1 MTHLPGLRH
10 AAALILALGL
20 PLAAHAEGG
29 GSLAQRVAEAQ
40 RIAARPAVPAAASAP
55 VMVGPA
61 VVRQAMLHQPA
72 SQAQRRN
79 QPQPGADGASP
90 AMRWGSRG
98 SDAWTR
104 ELLAALDS
112 HGGRLVQTVP
122 GDVASYC
129 PGYVTASTHD
139 RAAFWAGLVS
149 SIAKHES
156 TWNPKARGGGGK
168 WLGLMQ
174 IAPSTWRA
182 HGCNGQILDGGDNL
196 SCAVRIM
203 AKQVGR
209 DGVIAGGGARGV
221 GRDWAPMRSGAKR
234 ADIAG
239 WTRQQ
244 SYCR

>member
-1 MTHLPGLRH
+1 MIPTTRLRR
-10 AAALILALGL
+10 AAFVFSLMIAATGIGTAAL
-20 PLAAHAEGG
+20 AEGG
-29 GSLAQRVAEAQ
+29 NSLASREAESARATAASKGTQRMALRAPAVVQQQPRASARTVQPVVAEA
-40 RIAARPAVPAAASAP
+40 
-55 VMVGPA
+55 
-61 VVRQAMLHQPA
+61 
-72 SQAQRRN
+72 
-79 QPQPGADGASP
+79 P
-90 AMRWGSRG
+90 AMRWGKRG

-112 HGGRLVQTVP
+112 HGNRLVSTVP
-122 GDVASYC
+122 GDVSTYC
-129 PGYVTASTHD
+129 PGYVTASSEQ
-139 RAAFWAGLVS
+139 RRAFWAGLVS

-156 TWNPKARGGGGK
+156 TWNPRAKGGGGK

-174 IAPSTWRA
+174 IAPSTWRSY
-182 HGCNGQILDGGDNL
+182 GCDGQILEGGDNL

-221 GRDWAPMRSGAKR
+221 GRDWAPMRSGSKR

-244 SYCR
+244 SYCNVRSAGL

>member
-1 MTHLPGLRH
+1 MTQLPGLRH
-10 AAALILALGL
+10 AATLILALGL

-29 GSLAQRVAEAQ
+29 GSLAQRSAEAA
-40 RIAARPAVPAAASAP
+40 RIATRPAAATTP
-55 VMVGPA
+55 VTVGA
-61 VVRQAMLHQPA
+61 TGVRQAMLRQPA
-72 SQAQRRN
+72 AQLQGKAQAAAPRAAA
-79 QPQPGADGASP
+79 GAGP
-90 AMRWGSRG
+90 AMRWGSKG

-122 GDVASYC
+122 GDVSSYC
-129 PGYVTASTHD
+129 PGYVTASAND

-239 WTRQQ
+239 WTRRQA
-244 SYCR
+244 YCNG

>member
-1 MTHLPGLRH
+1 M
-10 AAALILALGL
+10 
-20 PLAAHAEGG
+20 AEGG
-29 GSLAQRVAEAQ
+29 NSLKSREAEAARVVARSSSVQRMSLRAPATQQQQPRVAT
-40 RIAARPAVPAAASAP
+40 RAVQPAAARTDA
-55 VMVGPA
+55 A
-61 VVRQAMLHQPA
+61 QPA
-72 SQAQRRN
+72 SA
-79 QPQPGADGASP
+79 ASP
-90 AMRWGSRG
+90 AMRWGKRG

-104 ELLAALDS
+104 QLLAALES
-112 HGGRLVQTVP
+112 HGGGLVSTVP
-122 GDVASYC
+122 HDVSAYC
-129 PGYVTASTHD
+129 PGYVTASSEE
-139 RAAFWAGLVS
+139 RRAFWAGLVS

-156 TWNPKARGGGGK
+156 TWNPRAKGGGGK

-174 IAPSTWRA
+174 IAPSTWRSY
-182 HGCNGQILDGGDNL
+182 GCNGQILEGGDNL

-244 SYCR
+244 SYCNVRSAGL